1 MACVRDYAE
10 KTMALYI
17 DGAEVAR
24 TTNVGTGA
32 IADNN
37 EPFRIAISDE
47 ASRPYEG
54 ALDELTI
61 RPVALAADDIKAI
74 YDTYAAAGIAET
86 VVTPT
91 ANRCMLVDAFTGR
104 IIASAKGDNVAALMD
119 CAVAG
124 VYVVIIERTG
134 SFETYK
140 YVKH

>member
-1 MACVRDYAE
+1 
-10 KTMALYI
+10 MALYI

-32 IADNN
+32 IADTH

-47 ASRPYEG
+47 VSRPYEG

-140 YVKH
+140 YVKR